1 MESRPLR
8 QALGAVLLVAA
19 HFLAAAMHGDSTI
32 LRESVFWIPTGI
44 GVAGV
49 WLLGPRAALY
59 VAAAT
64 FLHRIFIGR
73 SLPASLYPAVGNGLE
88 ALTAW
93 ALLRRFRFDPHF
105 GRLRDV
111 FALIAAAVIAPV
123 ASAGLAALMYVYTNH
138 PYAGS
143 PTAAWGW
150 WRMNSLGILVI
161 TPTILS
167 WTAGDLGR
175 PSRRSVLE
183 VAGGAAVIAVFLWL
197 MVLNTHDGEIGMIL
211 SYLSLGGI
219 LYAAVRFGP
228 RGAATVATI
237 LSLIAVMGTL
247 FGHGPFVSASAG
259 ARVLALQAFVLVLTV
274 APLMLGALIGER
286 GEAVA
291 ERRRS
296 DLALHA
302 FQEVLPDFTYR
313 LNADGVY
320 LDMYV
325 PPGQVAAMQPE
336 QVLGHRLEDTVPEHA
351 PRMRQLLAAALAGAP
366 PEPIEYEM
374 RVGRHRWVREARF
387 VRVAPGE
394 ALCLVRD
401 ITDRKRA
408 EDLLAWQARVLE
420 LVATGYPTRDVLE
433 TIVLGIESQTEGGL
447 CSVLLL
453 EGRRVHVALAPSL
466 PASYNALIEGVE
478 IGPAAGSCG
487 TAAYHN
493 RTVVVSDIATDPLW
507 ADYRAAALPHGLRAC
522 WSVPLRGAAGEVLGT
537 FAVYYR
543 EPRSPLSAELSL
555 VERAA
560 SLAAIAIERERREDL
575 LASVN
580 RNVAEGIFRS
590 TPERGMVYVNRAFA
604 TMFGH
609 DSPEAMLQVPSLNLY
624 ADPAR
629 REELKRLIA
638 REGFFTNE
646 EVQFLR
652 RDGSQF
658 SALVSS
664 TAVRGL
670 NGTIQYYDGAVWD
683 ITDRKQLE
691 EQLRQAQKMEAVG
704 KLAGGVA
711 HDFNNLLTAIGGY
724 AEALLTTLP
733 PDGVAYQDAL
743 EITRASSRAASLTR
757 QLLAYSRQQI
767 LSPSVLDLQQVV
779 DQLGGMLRR
788 LIGEDIKLITQHAAG
803 ETFVRVDRGQ
813 IEQVILNL
821 VLNARDAMPQG
832 GSLTVATMSVELD
845 EAYARAHVGM
855 TAGPHVCL
863 LVQDTGSGMD
873 AATRNRAFDPF
884 FTTKEPGK
892 GTGLGLSTVYGI
904 VKQSGGSVWLDSIPG
919 AGTTVRVYLPRVQ
932 EHPEEEQVA
941 SLGPAAP
948 VQGATVL
955 VVEDEQLVRDLVSR
969 TLRRAG
975 YTVMVAEHGDEAL
988 AISRT
993 HVGPIDLMVTDVVM
1007 PRMNGSDLANRLVL
1021 ERPGLRVLFVSG
1033 YPSEALDL
1041 RGGLESGMEYLQKPF
1056 TPSVLLDRVRELLT
1070 TERAR
1075 V

>member
-8 QALGAVLLVAA
+8 QVLGAVLLIAA
-19 HFLAAAMHGDSTI
+19 HFLAAGMHQEHGI
-32 LRESVFWIPTGI
+32 LRDAVYWLPTGI
-44 GVAGV
+44 AVAGV
-49 WLLGPRAALY
+49 WLLGPHAALY
-59 VAAAT
+59 VAVAT
-64 FLHRIFIGR
+64 FLHRQQIGR
-73 SLPASLYPAVGNGLE
+73 TLVTSLYPAVGNGLE

-93 ALLRRFRFDPHF
+93 ALLRRLHFDPRF
-105 GRLRDV
+105 TRLRDV
-111 FALIAAAVIAPV
+111 LALIAAAVFAPV
-123 ASAGLAALMYVYTNH
+123 VSAGVAALMYLHTRDPSLGTSV
-138 PYAGS
+138 
-143 PTAAWGW
+143 AAW
-150 WRMNSLGILVI
+150 WRMNGLGILVI
-161 TPTILS
+161 TPTILTWATGGLS
-167 WTAGDLGR
+167 R
-175 PSRRSVLE
+175 PSRRTILE
-183 VAGGAAVIAVFLWL
+183 VALGAAVVAVFLRL

-211 SYLSLGGI
+211 SYLSLGGM

-228 RGAATVATI
+228 RGAATAATV
-237 LSLIAVMGTL
+237 LSLIAVIGTL
-247 FGHGPFVSASAG
+247 SAHGPFVTASAG
-259 ARVLALQAFVLVLTV
+259 ARALALQTFVLVLTV
-274 APLMLGALIGER
+274 APLMLGTLIGER
-286 GEAVA
+286 GQAVA
-291 ERRRS
+291 ERMRS
-296 DLALHA
+296 DLALRA

-325 PPGQVAAMQPE
+325 PPGQVPAIPPE
-336 QVLGHRLEDTVPEHA
+336 QVLGRRLEDTVPDHA
-351 PRMRQLLAAALAGAP
+351 PRMHQLLAAALAGAP

-374 RVGRHRWVREARF
+374 RVGRHRLVREARF
-387 VRVAPGE
+387 VRLAPGE

-401 ITDRKRA
+401 ITDRKQA
-408 EDLLAWQARVLE
+408 EELLSWQARILE
-420 LVATGYPTRDVLE
+420 LVATGHPTGEVME
-433 TIVLGIESQTEGGL
+433 VIVRGIERQTEGGL

-466 PASYNALIEGVE
+466 PASYNAAIEGLE
-478 IGPAAGSCG
+478 IGPATGSCG

-507 ADYRAAALPHGLRAC
+507 ADYRSAALPHGLRAC
-522 WSVPLRGAAGEVLGT
+522 WSVPLRGSAGEVLGT

-543 EPRSPLSAELSL
+543 EPRSPLPAELSL

-575 LASVN
+575 LAAVN

-590 TPERGMVYVNRAFA
+590 TPERGLIYINRAFA
-604 TMFGH
+604 TMFGYET
-609 DSPEAMLQVPSLNLY
+609 PEAMLQVPSAMLY
-624 ADPAR
+624 VDPAR

-638 REGFFTNE
+638 MEGSFTNE
-646 EVQFLR
+646 EVQFR
-652 RDGSQF
+652 RLDGSHF

-664 TAVRGL
+664 TAVGGP

-683 ITDRKQLE
+683 ITERKQLE

-724 AEALLTTLP
+724 AEALLAALP
-733 PDGVAYQDAL
+733 PDGVPHQDAL
-743 EITRASSRAASLTR
+743 EITRAASRAASLTR

-767 LSPSVLDLQQVV
+767 LSPSVIDLQQVV

-788 LIGEDIKLITQHAAG
+788 LIGEDIRLITQHAAG

-832 GSLTVATMSVELD
+832 GSLTIATTPVELD

-855 TAGPHVCL
+855 TAGPHVSL

-873 AATRNRAFDPF
+873 PATRNRAFDPF

-904 VKQSGGSVWLDSIPG
+904 VKQSGGSVWLDSNLG

-932 EHPEEEQVA
+932 EQPALEQAAPIV
-941 SLGPAAP
+941 PAAP
-948 VQGATVL
+948 VGGATVL
-955 VVEDEQLVRDLVSR
+955 VVEDEQLVRDLVCR

-975 YTVMVAEHGDEAL
+975 YTVLVADQGEEAVSV
-988 AISRT
+988 SRA

-1007 PRMNGSDLANRLVL
+1007 PRMNGSELAGRLSL

-1033 YPSEALDL
+1033 YASEALDI
-1041 RGGLESGMEYLQKPF
+1041 RGSLEPGTEYLQKPF
-1056 TPSVLLDRVRELLT
+1056 TPAVLLDRVRELLT